1 MNVKRL
7 FVMTVALQL
16 MVFATGG
23 WAQEWHNLVE
33 QAGVNGSVNW
43 TSGIIQAVGTGAPPE
58 EAYGKPNARPMALRA
73 AQLDAYR
80 NLLEIVKGVR
90 INSETLVEDFMVK
103 TDVIKSQVEGMVKGA
118 QVVKKEYLSDGSVE
132 VTVHMSLNGGF
143 AQLVLP
149 AEIQQVEKVRPI
161 QEVGKTPPPQP
172 VEPLAPETQAVA
184 PTPEAV
190 IYTGLVIDAR
200 GIEARPAMS
209 PKIVDETG
217 REVYGSAYVSR
228 EFAVQQGMTGYA
240 KDLTA
245 AQQNTRVTN
254 DPLTIKGLKTEGPG
268 KSDIVVSDADAGK
281 VLSSSENLSFLQKC
295 RVMIVL
301 D

>member
-1 MNVKRL
+1 
-7 FVMTVALQL
+7 
-16 MVFATGG
+16 
-23 WAQEWHNLVE
+23 
-33 QAGVNGSVNW
+33 
-43 TSGIIQAVGTGAPPE
+43 
-58 EAYGKPNARPMALRA
+58 MALRA

>member
-1 MNVKRL
+1 
-7 FVMTVALQL
+7 
-16 MVFATGG
+16 
-23 WAQEWHNLVE
+23 
-33 QAGVNGSVNW
+33 
-43 TSGIIQAVGTGAPPE
+43 
-58 EAYGKPNARPMALRA
+58 MALRA

-161 QEVGKTPPPQP
+161 QEVGKTQSVEP
-172 VEPLAPETQAVA
+172 VEPLAPETQAVD

-240 KDLTA
+240 KDLIA

-268 KSDIVVSDADAGK
+268 NSDIVVSDADAGK